1 MVDSLGFRKKF
12 GVIAPS
18 TNTSVQ
24 PEFDAMRPF
33 GVINHFEGI
42 YTPDIPLVDAESVNA
57 FLDHVRKDLMPAVDR
72 AMTCAPAFL
81 IMGMSSETFWDG
93 LEGANKL
100 RDRVEQ
106 HSGVKV
112 GMGSDA
118 CRAALKTL
126 GNIRKIAVVTP
137 YQPNVD
143 EQVVRFF
150 KECGYDVVRIKGF
163 RVTSAVKISHI
174 SEKQLRDAIISLD
187 GDDVE
192 AIVQVGTNVAMS
204 RLAGIAEFWLDKPVV
219 AINTATYWDALRRN
233 GVADRMQGFGSL
245 LAQH

>member
-1 MVDSLGFRKKF
+1 MTDSLGHRRKF

-72 AMTCAPAFL
+72 AMTCQPDFL

-100 RDRVEQ
+100 RDRVEH

-118 CRAALKTL
+118 CRAALKAPRSSGPGHTDPRMFIVPHWL
-126 GNIRKIAVVTP
+126 KRVARNARIPRIENSPPTTVAVDSGTIAP
-137 YQPNVD
+137 Y
-143 EQVVRFF
+143 
-150 KECGYDVVRIKGF
+150 
-163 RVTSAVKISHI
+163 SARRSRMLRRWLIVASS
-174 SEKQLRDAIISLD
+174 SETRPMAIIRS
-187 GDDVE
+187 
-192 AIVQVGTNVAMS
+192 A
-204 RLAGIAEFWLDKPVV
+204 
-219 AINTATYWDALRRN
+219 YLRGPSTWSGGWGRP
-233 GVADRMQGFGSL
+233 RCS
-245 LAQH
+245 